1 MSETFS
7 DEQIECSDCCTLFTW
22 TIGEQEFLAAR
33 QLREPKQVMPAK
45 PPRLDCR

>member
-7 DEQIECSDCCTLFTW
+7 DKQSECSDCCTLFTW